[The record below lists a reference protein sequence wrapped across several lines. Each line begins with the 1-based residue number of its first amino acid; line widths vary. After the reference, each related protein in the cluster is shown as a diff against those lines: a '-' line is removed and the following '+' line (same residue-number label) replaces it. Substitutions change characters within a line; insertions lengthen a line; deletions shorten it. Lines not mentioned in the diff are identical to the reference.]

1 MQKIRYLFI
10 ALGMLLSSVTS
21 AGVQVG
27 VGIGLPHVNIGI
39 NFPVYPDLVV
49 VPGYPVYYAPR
60 QQANLFFYDGLYWVY
75 QDDYW
80 YASSWYN
87 GPWWVVEPEVVPVF
101 ILRVPVRYYRHPPAY
116 FAGWRYDSAPRWGDH
131 WGQGWNQRRS
141 GWDRWDRHSVPQP
154 APPPTY
160 QRKYSGER
168 YPQQIEQ
175 QHELHQNNYRYQ
187 PHDPV
192 VKQHYKEQAEP
203 REPSQ
208 QERQRMR
215 DERDNRGPDNQR
227 SGAPDRENVRT
238 PRSGEQQNRDLDDQR
253 TAPNSQQ
260 QSRPEDQGQRRQQ
273 PGEEQRGQQ
282 ETSMPARKD
291 SNSGRENPADMRTQP
306 PQNGDVNMQRQDRPT
321 SQQSRPESQGRQQQ
335 DRQQHPRQEQ
345 QQRSQEP
352 QGKSITNEPG
362 RRQEQERGRNRY
374 D

>member
-10 ALGMLLSSVTS
+10 ALGMLLSSVST
-21 AGVQVG
+21 AGVNVG
-27 VGIGLPHVNIGI
+27 IGIGLPNVNIGI
-39 NFPVYPDLVV
+39 NFPVYPELVV

-87 GPWWVVEPEVVPVF
+87 GPWSIVEPEFVPVF

-187 PHDPV
+187 PRDPV

-203 REPSQ
+203 RGSSQ

-215 DERDNRGPDNQR
+215 DEPNNRRQDNQG
-227 SGAPDRENVRT
+227 SGAP
-238 PRSGEQQNRDLDDQR
+238 NRDYDTPQR
-253 TAPNSQQ
+253 SEEQPRRDRDAQQSSPDLPQ
-260 QSRPEDQGQRRQQ
+260 QSRPEDQDQRPQQ
-273 PGEEQRGQQ
+273 PGLEPRGQQ
-282 ETSMPARKD
+282 GTSAPDRRD
-291 SNSGRENPADMRTQP
+291 GNPGRDQPYEIRTQP
-306 PQNGDVNMQRQDRPT
+306 QQQNNSGNMQRPDRPT
-321 SQQSRPESQGRQQQ
+321 SQQGRPESQSRQQPDRQQQ
-335 DRQQHPRQEQ
+335 QP
-345 QQRSQEP
+345 RSQQP
-352 QGKSITNEPG
+352 QGKSIANEPD
-362 RRQEQERGRNRY
+362 RRQEQERRSNRY